1 MNINKLR
8 IFHEVFVTGS
18 ITRAAERSY
27 VSQPAASKML
37 ANFEDEIGYKLFV
50 RNNGKLIPTDEALY
64 LHEEVYG
71 LLQGVNHLQD
81 SIKSATNSKTGRL
94 RICTIFGPSYQF
106 LPELIV
112 EYMGA
117 NPGVN
122 VSLHLSG
129 CSAIRQGIAS
139 GQYQIG
145 LVDKAQSSS
154 KHDSVAFDLQCYCA
168 VPKDHPA
175 AQLDVIH
182 PQDILDLNWITLDSE
197 NATTK
202 TLKRIYSENGLPFN
216 RTIEVHTTIHGLSF
230 VNLGMGATLVDIL
243 NFRYFDK
250 VFQLP
255 NVVLKPFSPN
265 IIEPL
270 EVLTSNLNP
279 LSGIAKDFYDA
290 LISKLEAQTQLEKGQ
305 SHANGR

>member
-8 IFHEVFVTGS
+8 VFHEVFVTGS

-27 VSQPAASKML
+27 VSQPAVSKML

-81 SIKSATNSKTGRL
+81 SIKGAKNSKTGRL

-106 LPELIV
+106 LPELIA
-112 EYMGA
+112 EYMNT
-117 NPGVN
+117 NPGVD

-154 KHDSVAFDLQCYCA
+154 KHDSVAFDLPCYCA

-175 AQLDVIH
+175 AQLEIIQ
-182 PQDILDLNWITLDSE
+182 PQDLMDLNWITLDSE

-202 TLKRIYSENGLPFN
+202 TLKGVYSDRGLTFN

-230 VNLGMGATLVDIL
+230 VNLGMGTTLVDIL
-243 NFRYFDK
+243 NFRYFNK

-255 NVVLKPFSPN
+255 NVVLRPFSPS
-265 IIEPL
+265 IVEPL
-270 EVLTSNLNP
+270 EVLTSNLSP
-279 LSGIAKDFYDA
+279 LSGIAKDFYDT
-290 LISKLEAQTQLEKGQ
+290 LINKLEIQT
-305 SHANGR
+305 RFD

>member
-71 LLQGVNHLQD
+71 ILQGVNHLED
-81 SIKSATNSKTGRL
+81 SIKRAKNSKTGRL
-94 RICTIFGPSYQF
+94 RIATIFGPSYQF
-106 LPELIV
+106 LPELIA
-112 EYMGA
+112 EYMKA
-117 NPGVN
+117 NPGVD

-154 KHDSVAFDLQCYCA
+154 KHDSVAFDLPCYCA

-175 AQLDVIH
+175 ALLDVIH
-182 PQDILDLNWITLDSE
+182 PKDLLDLSWITLDSE

-202 TLKRIYSENGLPFN
+202 ALKRIYAEIGLPLN
-216 RTIEVHTTIHGLSF
+216 RTLEVHTTIHGLSF

-255 NVVLKPFSPN
+255 NVVLKPFHPSVV
-265 IIEPL
+265 EPL
-270 EVLTSNLNP
+270 EVLTSNLSP
-279 LSGIAKDFYDA
+279 LSGLAKDFYDA
-290 LISKLEAQTQLEKGQ
+290 LIRKLEIQTQLPPDTK
-305 SHANGR
+305 HASR

>member
-1 MNINKLR
+1 MPMNINKLR

-71 LLQGVNHLQD
+71 LLQGVNHLED
-81 SIKSATNSKTGRL
+81 SIKSAKNNKTGRL
-94 RICTIFGPSYQF
+94 RIATIFGPSYQF
-106 LPELIV
+106 LPELIA
-112 EYMGA
+112 EYMRA
-117 NPGVN
+117 NPGVD

-154 KHDSVAFDLQCYCA
+154 KHDSVAFDLACYCA

-175 AQLDVIH
+175 SQLDIIH
-182 PQDILDLNWITLDSE
+182 PHDLQGLNWITLDSE

-202 TLKRIYSENGLPFN
+202 ALKRLYAESGLPFH
-216 RTIEVHTTIHGLSF
+216 RTLEVHTTIHGLSF

-255 NVVLKPFSPN
+255 NVVLKPFAPN
-265 IIEPL
+265 IVEPL
-270 EVLTSNLNP
+270 EVLTSNLSP
-279 LSGIAKDFYDA
+279 LSGLAKEFYDT
-290 LISKLEAQTQLEKGQ
+290 LINKLEKQTQLPK
-305 SHANGR
+305 SDNNA

>member
-37 ANFEDEIGYKLFV
+37 ANFEDEIGYKLFE
-50 RNNGKLIPTDEALY
+50 RISGKLIPTDEAIY

-71 LLQGVNHLQD
+71 LLQGVNHLED
-81 SIKSATNSKTGRL
+81 SIKSAKNNRSGRL
-94 RICTIFGPSYQF
+94 RICSIFGPSYQF
-106 LPELIV
+106 LPDLV
-112 EYMGA
+112 A
-117 NPGVN
+117 KFKAKNPGVH

-129 CSAIRQGIAS
+129 CTAIRQGVAS

-154 KHDSVAFDLQCYCA
+154 KHDSAAFDMTCYCA
-168 VPKDHPA
+168 LPADHPA
-175 AQLDVIH
+175 VHLEQVS
-182 PQDILDLNWITLDSE
+182 PQDLIDTSWITLDSE

-202 TLKRIYSENGLPFN
+202 ALKRAYSNAELALS
-216 RTIEVHTTIHGLSF
+216 RTIEVHTTIHALSF
-230 VNLGMGATLVDIL
+230 VNLGMGVALVDAL
-243 NFRYFDK
+243 NYHHFSS
-250 VFQLP
+250 VFNMP
-255 NVVLKPFSPN
+255 NVVLKPFVPN

-270 EVLTSNLNP
+270 EVITSNLNP
-279 LSGIAKDFYDA
+279 LSGIAKDFYTMLIEELESKQGIA
-290 LISKLEAQTQLEKGQ
+290 LEQ
-305 SHANGR
+305 S

>member
-37 ANFEDEIGYKLFV
+37 ANFEDEIGYKLFE
-50 RNNGKLIPTDEALY
+50 RSNGKLIPTDEAMY

-71 LLQGVNHLQD
+71 VLQSVNHLED
-81 SIKSATNSKTGRL
+81 SIKSAKNNRSGRL
-94 RICTIFGPSYQF
+94 RVCSIFGPSYQF
-106 LPELIV
+106 LPELI
-112 EYMGA
+112 A
-117 NPGVN
+117 KFKANNPGVH

-129 CSAIRQGIAS
+129 CSAIRQGVAS

-154 KHDSVAFDLQCYCA
+154 KHDSAAFDMACYCA
-168 VPKDHPA
+168 LPAHHPA
-175 AQLDVIH
+175 AQLEQVS
-182 PQDILDLNWITLDSE
+182 PQDLIDTAWITLDSE

-202 TLKRIYSENGLPFN
+202 ALKKAYNNAELRLR
-216 RTIEVHTTIHGLSF
+216 RTIEVHTTIHALSF
-230 VNLGMGATLVDIL
+230 VNLGMGVALVDAL
-243 NFRYFDK
+243 NYHYFSSI
-250 VFQLP
+250 FNLP
-255 NVVLKPFSPN
+255 NVVLRPFTPT

-270 EVLTSNLNP
+270 EVITSNLNP
-279 LSGIAKDFYDA
+279 LSGLAKEFYDI
-290 LISKLEAQTQLEKGQ
+290 LISELQNKPGITMEGP
-305 SHANGR
+305 H

>member
-37 ANFEDEIGYKLFV
+37 ANFEDEIGYKLFE
-50 RNNGKLIPTDEALY
+50 RISGKLIPTDEAIY

-71 LLQGVNHLQD
+71 LLQGVNHLED
-81 SIKSATNSKTGRL
+81 SIKSAKNNRSGRL
-94 RICTIFGPSYQF
+94 RICSIFGPSYQF
-106 LPELIV
+106 LPDLV
-112 EYMGA
+112 A
-117 NPGVN
+117 KFKAKNPGVH

-129 CSAIRQGIAS
+129 CTAIRQGVAS

-154 KHDSVAFDLQCYCA
+154 KHDSAAFDMTCYCA
-168 VPKDHPA
+168 LPADHPA
-175 AQLDVIH
+175 VHLEQVS
-182 PQDILDLNWITLDSE
+182 PQDLIDTSWITLDSE

-202 TLKRIYSENGLPFN
+202 ALKKAYSNAELALS
-216 RTIEVHTTIHGLSF
+216 RTIEVHTTIHALSF
-230 VNLGMGATLVDIL
+230 VNLGMGVALVDAL
-243 NFRYFDK
+243 NYHHFSS
-250 VFQLP
+250 VFNMP
-255 NVVLKPFSPN
+255 NVVLKPFVPN

-270 EVLTSNLNP
+270 EVITSNLNP
-279 LSGIAKDFYDA
+279 LSGIAKDFYTMLIEELESKQGIA
-290 LISKLEAQTQLEKGQ
+290 LEQ
-305 SHANGR
+305 S

>member
-37 ANFEDEIGYKLFV
+37 ANFEDEIGYKLFE
-50 RNNGKLIPTDEALY
+50 RSNGKLIPTDEAIY

-71 LLQGVNHLQD
+71 LLQGVKHLED
-81 SIKSATNSKTGRL
+81 SIKSAKNNRSGRL
-94 RICTIFGPSYQF
+94 RICSIFGPSYQF
-106 LPELIV
+106 LPDLV
-112 EYMGA
+112 A
-117 NPGVN
+117 RFKAKNPGVH

-129 CSAIRQGIAS
+129 CTAIRQGVAS

-154 KHDSVAFDLQCYCA
+154 KHDSVAFDMTCYCA
-168 VPKDHPA
+168 LPADHPA
-175 AQLDVIH
+175 VHLEQVS
-182 PQDILDLNWITLDSE
+182 PQDLIDTSWITLDSE

-202 TLKRIYSENGLPFN
+202 ALKRAYSNVELVLC
-216 RTIEVHTTIHGLSF
+216 RTIEVHTTIHALSF
-230 VNLGMGATLVDIL
+230 VNLGMGVALVDAL
-243 NFRYFDK
+243 NYHHFSS
-250 VFQLP
+250 VFNMP
-255 NVVLKPFSPN
+255 NVVLKPFEPN

-270 EVLTSNLNP
+270 EVITSNLNP
-279 LSGIAKDFYDA
+279 LSGIAKDFYTMLIEELESKQGIA
-290 LISKLEAQTQLEKGQ
+290 LEQ
-305 SHANGR
+305 S

>member
-37 ANFEDEIGYKLFV
+37 ANFEDEIGYKLFE
-50 RNNGKLIPTDEALY
+50 RISGKLIPTDEAIY

-71 LLQGVNHLQD
+71 LLQGVNHLED
-81 SIKSATNSKTGRL
+81 SIKSAKNNRSGRL
-94 RICTIFGPSYQF
+94 RICSIFGPSYQF
-106 LPELIV
+106 LPDLV
-112 EYMGA
+112 A
-117 NPGVN
+117 KFKAKNPSVH

-129 CSAIRQGIAS
+129 CTAIRQGVAS

-154 KHDSVAFDLQCYCA
+154 KHDSAAFDMTCYCA
-168 VPKDHPA
+168 LPADHPA
-175 AQLDVIH
+175 VHLEQVS
-182 PQDILDLNWITLDSE
+182 PQDLIDTSWITLDSE

-202 TLKRIYSENGLPFN
+202 ALKRAYSNAELALS
-216 RTIEVHTTIHGLSF
+216 RTIEVHTTIHALSF
-230 VNLGMGATLVDIL
+230 VNLGMGVALVDAL
-243 NFRYFDK
+243 NYHHFSS
-250 VFQLP
+250 VFNMP
-255 NVVLKPFSPN
+255 NVVLKPFVPN

-270 EVLTSNLNP
+270 EVITSNLNP
-279 LSGIAKDFYDA
+279 LSGIAKDFYTMLIEELESKQGIA
-290 LISKLEAQTQLEKGQ
+290 LEQ
-305 SHANGR
+305 S

>member
-37 ANFEDEIGYKLFV
+37 ANFEDEIGYKLFE
-50 RNNGKLIPTDEALY
+50 RNNGKLIPTDEAMY

-71 LLQGVNHLQD
+71 LLQGVNHLED
-81 SIKSATNSKTGRL
+81 SIKSAKNNRAGRL
-94 RICTIFGPSYQF
+94 RICSIFGPSYQL
-106 LPELIV
+106 LPELV
-112 EYMGA
+112 AKFKRE
-117 NPGVN
+117 NPSVH

-129 CSAIRQGIAS
+129 CSAIRQGVAS

-154 KHDSVAFDLQCYCA
+154 KHDSVAFDLTCYCA
-168 VPKDHPA
+168 LPLDHPA
-175 AQLDVIH
+175 AQLDVVT
-182 PQDILDLNWITLDSE
+182 PQDLTNTPWITLDSE

-202 TLKRIYSENGLPFN
+202 ALKRAYSNADL
-216 RTIEVHTTIHGLSF
+216 RMHRAIEVHTTIHALSF
-230 VNLGMGATLVDIL
+230 VNLGMGVALVDAL
-243 NFRYFDK
+243 NYQHFSDLFN
-250 VFQLP
+250 LP
-255 NVVLKPFSPN
+255 NVVLKPFKPN

-270 EVLTSNLNP
+270 EVITSNLNP
-279 LSGIAKDFYDA
+279 LSGLAKEFYQT
-290 LISKLEAQTQLEKGQ
+290 LIEELQRKEGVSIDRAQ
-305 SHANGR
+305 

>member
-37 ANFEDEIGYKLFV
+37 ANFEDEIGYKLFE
-50 RNNGKLIPTDEALY
+50 RISGKLIPTDEAIY

-71 LLQGVNHLQD
+71 LLQGVNHLED
-81 SIKSATNSKTGRL
+81 SIKSAKNNRSGRL
-94 RICTIFGPSYQF
+94 RICSIFGPSYQF
-106 LPELIV
+106 LPDLV
-112 EYMGA
+112 A
-117 NPGVN
+117 KFKAKNPDVH

-129 CSAIRQGIAS
+129 CTAIRQGVAS

-154 KHDSVAFDLQCYCA
+154 KHDSAAFDMTCYCA
-168 VPKDHPA
+168 LPADHPA
-175 AQLDVIH
+175 VHLEQVS
-182 PQDILDLNWITLDSE
+182 PQDLIDTSWITLDSE

-202 TLKRIYSENGLPFN
+202 ALKRAYSNAELALS
-216 RTIEVHTTIHGLSF
+216 RTIEVHTTIHALSF
-230 VNLGMGATLVDIL
+230 VNLGMGVALVDAL
-243 NFRYFDK
+243 NYHHFSS
-250 VFQLP
+250 VFNMP
-255 NVVLKPFSPN
+255 NVVLKPFVPN

-270 EVLTSNLNP
+270 EVITSNLNP
-279 LSGIAKDFYDA
+279 LSGIAKDFYTMLIEELESKQGIA
-290 LISKLEAQTQLEKGQ
+290 LEQ
-305 SHANGR
+305 S

>member
-37 ANFEDEIGYKLFV
+37 ANFEEEIGYKLFV

-71 LLQGVNHLQD
+71 ILQGVNHLED
-81 SIKSATNSKTGRL
+81 SIKRAKNSKTGRL
-94 RICTIFGPSYQF
+94 RIATIFGPSYQF
-106 LPELIV
+106 LPELIAD
-112 EYMGA
+112 YMKT
-117 NPGVN
+117 NPGVY

-154 KHDSVAFDLQCYCA
+154 KHDAVAFDLPCYCA

-175 AQLDVIH
+175 ALLDVIH
-182 PQDILDLNWITLDSE
+182 PKDLLDLSWITLDSE

-202 TLKRIYSENGLPFN
+202 ALKRIYAETGLPLN
-216 RTIEVHTTIHGLSF
+216 RILEVHTTIHGLSF

-255 NVVLKPFSPN
+255 NVVLKPFAPN
-265 IIEPL
+265 IVEPL
-270 EVLTSNLNP
+270 EVLTSNLSP
-279 LSGIAKDFYDA
+279 LSGLAKDFYDE
-290 LISKLEAQTQLEKGQ
+290 LIHKLEIQTRLPQDA
-305 SHANGR
+305 SNV

>member
-37 ANFEDEIGYKLFV
+37 ANFEDEIGYKLFE
-50 RNNGKLIPTDEALY
+50 RISGKLIPTDEAMY

-71 LLQGVNHLQD
+71 LLQGVNHLED
-81 SIKSATNSKTGRL
+81 SIKSAKNNRSGRL
-94 RICTIFGPSYQF
+94 RICSIFGPSYQF
-106 LPELIV
+106 LPDLV
-112 EYMGA
+112 A
-117 NPGVN
+117 KFKAKNPGVH

-129 CSAIRQGIAS
+129 CTAIRQGVAS

-154 KHDSVAFDLQCYCA
+154 KHDSAAFDMTCYCA
-168 VPKDHPA
+168 LPADHPA
-175 AQLDVIH
+175 VHLEQVS
-182 PQDILDLNWITLDSE
+182 PQDLIDTSWITLDSE

-202 TLKRIYSENGLPFN
+202 ALKRAYSNAELALS
-216 RTIEVHTTIHGLSF
+216 RTIEVHTTIHALSF
-230 VNLGMGATLVDIL
+230 VNLGMGVALVDAL
-243 NFRYFDK
+243 NYHHFSS
-250 VFQLP
+250 VFNMP
-255 NVVLKPFSPN
+255 NVVLKPFVPN

-270 EVLTSNLNP
+270 EVITSNLNP
-279 LSGIAKDFYDA
+279 LSGIAKDFYTMLIEELESKQGIA
-290 LISKLEAQTQLEKGQ
+290 LEQ
-305 SHANGR
+305 S